1 MVLPFYNRRGSE
13 VPPIRKCML
22 GIAGAATRKQLNIL
36 GDEAKADRRVLRLR
50 SSQAVLSKSNTQ
62 T

>member
-1 MVLPFYNRRGSE
+1 
-13 VPPIRKCML
+13 ML